1 MPAVHAALARGARLR
16 APVIAAGS
24 RLGPYEVLSAL
35 GAGGMGEVYRAR
47 DPRLARDVAVKV
59 LPQEFF
65 EDEERRIRFEREA
78 RLLASLNHPGI
89 AAIHSFEEIPGSPF
103 SSGAA
108 GVTRHLLVMEL
119 VEGEGLDQRIA
130 AGALPL
136 EESLSYAR
144 QIAEALEAAHEKDIV
159 HRDLKPANVK
169 VTHEGRVKLLDFG
182 LAKIFEATGSA
193 PSVTHSPTLTAR
205 ATAAGTILGTAAYMS
220 PEQARG
226 KPLDKRTDVWAFG
239 CVLYEML
246 AGKRAFEG
254 ETVSD
259 TLAAVLMKEPDWS
272 ALRAP
277 VSSKVRELLRRCL
290 QRDVKQRLRDI
301 GDARIA
307 LEEEIGASSSSAGQL
322 PFEEEQAVPS
332 PSVASAE
339 QASREGGNKRILWI
353 AWAIAAAFAAAA
365 GALALRARAPRETTA
380 APVHSI
386 VPLPPGT
393 RLSGWASPVL
403 ALSRDGR
410 SLAFVAEKD
419 GSVQQLYVHH
429 LDRGEAQLV
438 PMSETAEG
446 PVFSPDGGWVL
457 FAVDVSPAAVG
468 TTSAGATGQLRKF
481 SLSTGLTQEICE
493 ISDYVGATWA
503 DDGSIFFVGQQ
514 PVPLSKVSA
523 EGGHPVPVAER
534 VRTGSKEGPRDL
546 AWPQILP
553 GGKTVLVSDGD
564 ASLWG
569 HAAVLDLESR
579 ELSDLGVEA
588 VFSRFVPTGHL
599 LFLQPDGTLLAAR
612 FDPSGRRT
620 TGAPVAVLKDVTLSC
635 NTAGAFAVSDNGV
648 LVYASGYLR
657 GSGREL
663 QRLVRI
669 GKRGEMEPLPFEPD
683 TFGRVARP
691 SPDGRRLAVAT
702 WDGSLWVYDLARGSR
717 TRLPTGKVS
726 GLDFL
731 VWAPDGESVLF
742 SASREGEIG
751 LSILR
756 QRTDS
761 AGEPETLKSGGAE
774 KHPLCVSPD
783 GRTLLYMS
791 FGGPD
796 ERGLW
801 SLPLAPKSSASRV
814 LAEQVVDAA
823 LSPDGRWLAYD
834 VREAGVTEVY
844 VQAFPRLGRKSQI
857 SSGGGRFPRWSRDG
871 REIFF
876 RRDDGFFVVR
886 RAAGQELS
894 ATAPELLFRNPNVRG
909 YDVATDREGFV
920 AVFRPADSGIIRELH
935 LVTGWF
941 EALTGLAGRKK

>member
-1 MPAVHAALARGARLR
+1 MTLA
-16 APVIAAGS
+16 PDTK
-24 RLGPYEVLSAL
+24 LGPYEILSPL

-47 DPRLARDVAVKV
+47 DTRVDRPVALKV
-59 LPQEFF
+59 LPEEFF
-65 EDEERRIRFEREA
+65 EEEDRRARFGREA
-78 RLLASLNHPGI
+78 RTLASLNHPGI
-89 AAIHSFEEIPGSPF
+89 AVLYSFEEI
-103 SSGAA
+103 SG
-108 GVTRHLLVMEL
+108 RHLLTMEL
-119 VEGEGLDQRIA
+119 IEGEDLAQRLA
-130 AGALPL
+130 SGPLPL
-136 EESLSYAR
+136 GESLSYAK
-144 QIAEALEAAHEKDIV
+144 QIAEALEAAHEKGVV

-169 VTHEGRVKLLDFG
+169 VTEDGRVKLLDFG
-182 LAKIFEATGSA
+182 LARAFESDPSGSS

-205 ATAAGTILGTAAYMS
+205 ATAAGMILGTAAYMS

-226 KPLDKRTDVWAFG
+226 KPLDKRTDIWAFG

-246 AGKRAFEG
+246 TGKRAFEG

-259 TLAAVLMKEPDWS
+259 TLAAILKEDPNWAALPELTPGAIRRVLRK
-272 ALRAP
+272 
-277 VSSKVRELLRRCL
+277 CL
-290 QRDVKQRLRDI
+290 QRDPRARLHDI
-301 GDARIA
+301 ADARLD
-307 LEEEIGASSSSAGQL
+307 LEELSVAGASGSL
-322 PFEEEQAVPS
+322 PFEEKQAGPS
-332 PSVASAE
+332 PTVASAE
-339 QASREGGNKRILWI
+339 RASRERGSKNSLYFP
-353 AWAIAAAFAAAA
+353 WAIAAAFAAAA

-419 GSVQQLYVHH
+419 GGVQQLYVHH
-429 LDRGEAQLV
+429 LDRGETQLV
-438 PMSETAEG
+438 PGSETAEG
-446 PVFSPDGGWVL
+446 PVFSPDGQWVL
-457 FAVDVSPAAVG
+457 FAVDVSPAAAG
-468 TTSAGATGQLRKF
+468 STRAGATGQLRKF

-493 ISDYVGATWA
+493 VPDYAGATWA

-514 PVPLSKVSA
+514 PDPLWKVSA
-523 EGGHPVPVAER
+523 EGGRPVLAVEK

-553 GGKTVLVSDGD
+553 GGRAVLMSDGD

-569 HAAVLDLESR
+569 HAAVLDLTSR
-579 ELSDLGVEA
+579 ELSDMGVETTFA
-588 VFSRFVPTGHL
+588 RFVSTGHL

-620 TGAPVAVLKDVTLSC
+620 SGAPVAVLKDVTLSG

-669 GKRGEMEPLPFEPD
+669 DRRGEMEPLPFEPD
-683 TFGRVARP
+683 TFGRLARQ
-691 SPDGRRLAVAT
+691 SPDGRKLAVAT

-717 TRLPTGKVS
+717 TQLPTGKVS
-726 GLDFL
+726 GTDFL
-731 VWAPDGESVLF
+731 VWTPDGESLF
-742 SASREGEIG
+742 FTASREGEIG
-751 LSILR
+751 QSIFR
-756 QRTDS
+756 QRTDA

-801 SLPLAPKSSASRV
+801 SLPLGPKASASRV
-814 LAEQVVDAA
+814 LAETVVDAA

-834 VREAGVTEVY
+834 VRESVTTEVY
-844 VQAFPRLGRKSQI
+844 VQAFPQLGRRSQI
-857 SSGGGRFPRWSRDG
+857 SSGGGRSPRWSRDG
-871 REIFF
+871 REVSY
-876 RRDDGFFVVR
+876 RRDDSFFVVR
-886 RAAGQELS
+886 IAAGQGLS
-894 ATAPELLFRNPNVRG
+894 AAAPELLFRNPNVRG

-941 EALTGLAGRKK
+941 GELTGLVGGKK

>member
-1 MPAVHAALARGARLR
+1 MPHVHSAPARGARLR
-16 APVIAAGS
+16 ALAIAAGT

-47 DPRLARDVAVKV
+47 DTRLARDVAIKV
-59 LPQEFF
+59 LPEEFF

-78 RLLASLNHPGI
+78 HTLASLNHPGI
-89 AAIHSFEEIPGSPF
+89 ASIYSFEEIPGSSP
-103 SSGAA
+103 SSS
-108 GVTRHLLVMEL
+108 RHILVMEL
-119 VEGEGLDQRIA
+119 VEGEGLDQKIA
-130 AGALPL
+130 SGPLPL
-136 EESLSYAR
+136 EDALPFAK
-144 QIAEALEAAHEKDIV
+144 QIAEALEAAHEKGIV

-169 VTHEGRVKLLDFG
+169 VTPEGRVKLLDFG
-182 LAKIFEATGSA
+182 LAKIFEGDGTPGS
-193 PSVTHSPTLTAR
+193 SLSMTHSPTLTGR
-205 ATAAGTILGTAAYMS
+205 ATAAGVILGTAAYMS

-226 KPLDKRTDVWAFG
+226 KPVDKRTDVWAFG

-259 TLAAVLMKEPDWS
+259 TLAAILKEDPGWA
-272 ALRAP
+272 ALPEQTPAAVKRI
-277 VSSKVRELLRRCL
+277 LRRCL
-290 QRDVKQRLRDI
+290 QRDARLRLHDI
-301 GDARIA
+301 ADARLD
-307 LEEEIGASSSSAGQL
+307 LEEAGAKTAEPGPTAGGSRSSLYLS
-322 PFEEEQAVPS
+322 
-332 PSVASAE
+332 
-339 QASREGGNKRILWI
+339 
-353 AWAIAAAFAAAA
+353 WAIAAAFAATA
-365 GALALRARAPRETTA
+365 GALALRARAPERTPA
-380 APVHSI
+380 ASVHSI

-393 RLSGWASPVL
+393 RLAGWASPVL

-419 GSVQQLYVHH
+419 GGVQQLYVHH
-429 LDRGEAQLV
+429 LDRGESQLV
-438 PMSETAEG
+438 PGSETAEG
-446 PVFSPDGGWVL
+446 PVFSPDGQWVL
-457 FAVDVSPAAVG
+457 FAVDVSPAAAGSTKV
-468 TTSAGATGQLRKF
+468 GATGQLRKF

-493 ISDYVGATWA
+493 IPDYCGATWA

-523 EGGHPVPVAER
+523 EGGRPVVVAEK
-534 VRTGSKEGPRDL
+534 VRTGAKEGPRDL

-553 GGKTVLVSDGD
+553 GGRTVLVSDGD

-569 HAAVLDLESR
+569 HAAVLDLQSR
-579 ELSDLGVEA
+579 ELSDLGVET
-588 VFSRFVPTGHL
+588 VFARFVATGHL

-620 TGAPVAVLKDVTLSC
+620 TSAPVAVLKDVTLSG
-635 NTAGAFAVSDNGV
+635 NIAGALAVSDNGV

-669 GKRGEMEPLPFEPD
+669 DRRGEMEPLPFEPD
-683 TFGRVARP
+683 AFGRYARP

-702 WDGSLWVYDLARGSR
+702 WDGSLWIYDLARGSR

-726 GLDFL
+726 GTDFL
-731 VWAPDGESVLF
+731 VWAPDGESVF
-742 SASREGEIG
+742 FTASREGEIG
-751 LSILR
+751 YSIFR
-756 QRTDS
+756 QRTDA
-761 AGEPETLKSGGAE
+761 AGEPELLKSGGAE

-801 SLPLAPKSSASRV
+801 SLPLAPKASASRV
-814 LAEQVVDAA
+814 LAESVVDAA

-834 VREAGVTEVY
+834 ARESVTTEVY
-844 VQAFPRLGRKSQI
+844 VQAFPQLGRKSQI
-857 SSGGGRFPRWSRDG
+857 SSGGGRSPRWSRDG
-871 REIFF
+871 REVFY
-876 RRDDGFFVVR
+876 RGENSFFVVR
-886 RAAGQELS
+886 IASGQGLS
-894 ATAPELLFRNPNVRG
+894 VAAPELLFRNPNVRG

-920 AVFRPADSGIIRELH
+920 AVLRPADSGIIRELH

-941 EALTGLAGRKK
+941 GELTRLAGGKE